1 MSKKVLCTLLVAAMA
16 ASVFASCG
24 SSGGSSSKPDSSSK
38 ADTSASESG
47 SSEAS
52 SEESSSAAYV
62 PNFDE
67 APYTVHF
74 QYCVAAEGS
83 GQTGVNEAVDELAMK
98 ELNMHVEMIPQTMG
112 TWATTMSMTLAA
124 NEPLDLF
131 LAGSG
136 SFGTYIDS

>member
-24 SSGGSSSKPDSSSK
+24 SSGGTSSSGSDRSSK
-38 ADTSASESG
+38 TNTSASESG

-74 QYCVAAEGS
+74 QYCIAAEGS
-83 GQTGVNEAVDELAMK
+83 GQAGVNAAVDELAMK

-112 TWATTMSMTLAA
+112 T
-124 NEPLDLF
+124 
-131 LAGSG
+131 
-136 SFGTYIDS
+136 

>member
-1 MSKKVLCTLLVAAMA
+1 MKASERNRYDIHSPDFDNVKIRIRKDEFIMSKKVLCTLLVAAMA

-83 GQTGVNEAVDELAMK
+83 GQTGVNEAVDELAM
-98 ELNMHVEMIPQTMG
+98 
-112 TWATTMSMTLAA
+112 
-124 NEPLDLF
+124 
-131 LAGSG
+131 
-136 SFGTYIDS
+136 